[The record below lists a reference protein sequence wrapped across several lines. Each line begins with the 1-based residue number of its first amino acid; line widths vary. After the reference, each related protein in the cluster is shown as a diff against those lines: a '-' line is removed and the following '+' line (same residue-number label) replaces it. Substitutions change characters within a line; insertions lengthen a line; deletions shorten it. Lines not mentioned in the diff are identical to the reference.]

1 MRGQVLM
8 RVKRALL
15 VLLLAASPLALAVDS
30 VTLSDP
36 ALQARY
42 LGLTHEIRCVVCQG
56 EAIADSNADLAA
68 DFRRQVR
75 EMLVAGK
82 SDQEVRDFMVARY
95 GESILYNPPFNARTA
110 WLWLAP
116 GILLV
121 VGAIVAVRIQRQRAA
136 LVDQDNEPLEEDVR
150 S

>member
-1 MRGQVLM
+1 MVAPVMKTMR
-8 RVKRALL
+8 LL
-15 VLLLAASPLALAVDS
+15 WLVALLAASPWVLAVDS
-30 VTLSDP
+30 VTLADP
-36 ALQARY
+36 ALQGRY
-42 LGLTHEIRCVVCQG
+42 LALTHEIRCVVCQG
-56 EAIADSNADLAA
+56 ESIADSNADLAA

-116 GILLV
+116 GILLI
-121 VGAIVAVRIQRQRAA
+121 VGALVAVRIQRQRTA
-136 LVDQDNEPLEEDVR
+136 LVDQDNEPLEEDIR

>member
-1 MRGQVLM
+1 MNRA
-8 RVKRALL
+8 RVVLL
-15 VLLLAASPLALAVDS
+15 VLLLATSPCALAVDS
-30 VTLSDP
+30 VTLADP
-36 ALQARY
+36 AQQARY
-42 LGLTHEIRCVVCQG
+42 LALTHEIRCVVCQG
-56 EAIADSNADLAA
+56 ESIADSNADLAA

-75 EMLVAGK
+75 EMLIAGK
-82 SDQEVRDFMVARY
+82 SDQEVRDYMVARY
-95 GESILYNPPFNARTA
+95 GESILYKPPFNVRTA

-116 GILLV
+116 GILLI